1 MDLKKL
7 MSGMA
12 VVIDDALDPG
22 GLGEA
27 DGVVDDINDIV
38 ALFETE
44 WRTPFYRSGQ
54 MPPEDVWDNLLTSAS
69 FVLLDWKLWQGTARE
84 LERHGIA
91 KNLAFLTRAKDY
103 SVPVLIF
110 TNEDPEDIA
119 YKLEQI
125 YEGESLKRSF
135 VFVQPKHELLA
146 NGSLNLDH
154 VRDWVMGNASVYV
167 LKKWDQLFR
176 AARRTLFSAMYTGS
190 PDWPR
195 VFWRSYEED
204 DVDPGLALT
213 EMINDSLR
221 GRMQANAFDEG
232 LPNTTAVMP
241 REVPMEQLRALI
253 AATCFVDGL
262 GDSEPRCGDLFK
274 HRGKY
279 LLNIRPDCDCIVRDN
294 GNVDDVQ
301 LYCIEG
307 TKLSDRKLE
316 EKYDRNLGHLIEGI
330 GDAIA
335 FSLVDGRS
343 IWFAFRKL
351 RVMNYGELKNG
362 REGRLLHP
370 YLTRI
375 QQRYALFL
383 QRQGLPRIPADAVVR
398 ETAASPGHEEGE

>member
-1 MDLKKL
+1 MNLKEL

-12 VVIDDALDPG
+12 VVIDDALD
-22 GLGEA
+22 LDVRGE
-27 DGVVDDINDIV
+27 DDDHVDDISDIV

-44 WRTPFYRSGQ
+44 WCTPFYRSSQ
-54 MPPEDVWDNLLTSAS
+54 MPPVEVWDNLFTSAS
-69 FVLLDWKLWQGTARE
+69 FVLLDWKLWRGTGRE
-84 LERHGIA
+84 RERHGIK
-91 KNLAFLTRAKDY
+91 KNLAFLARAKDY

-110 TNEDPEDIA
+110 TNENPEDIA
-119 YKLEQI
+119 YNLERL

-154 VRDWVMGNASVYV
+154 VREWVKDNAAVYV

-176 AARRTLFSAMYTGS
+176 AARRALFSAMYTGN
-190 PDWPR
+190 PEWPR

-204 DVDPGLALT
+204 DVDPGVALT
-213 EMINDSLR
+213 EMINDSLH

-232 LPNTTAVMP
+232 LPSTTAFMP

-274 HRGKY
+274 RGGKY

-294 GNVDDVQ
+294 GNVDEVQ

-316 EKYDRNLGHLIEGI
+316 EKYDQDLGHVMEGI
-330 GDAIA
+330 GDAIV
-335 FSLVDGRS
+335 FSAVDGRS

-351 RVMNYGELKNG
+351 RVVNYGELKDR

-383 QRQGLPRIPADAVVR
+383 QRQGLPRIPAEAVVR
-398 ETAASPGHEEGE
+398 ETEAKPGGDEEE